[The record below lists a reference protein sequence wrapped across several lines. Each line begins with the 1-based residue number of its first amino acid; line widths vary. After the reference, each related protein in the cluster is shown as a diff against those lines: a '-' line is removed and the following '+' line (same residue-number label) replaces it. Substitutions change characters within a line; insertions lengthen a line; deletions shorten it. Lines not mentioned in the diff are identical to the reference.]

1 MSHNGIL
8 VEPLTPARVQE
19 AADIL
24 GLAFQ
29 NDPICAYMIPDPVQ
43 RAAVLH
49 WMHSRWAKVLMEC
62 GGAFITGGG
71 EGVALWIPPHAK
83 PGLGAYIRHGLL
95 LVPFRLGLRNLSRSA
110 RVQLDVLRRQRDEI
124 SEPHWVLD
132 VLGVAPAFQRRGFGG
147 ALLAHVFRLADA
159 GGHPCYVITHNA
171 RNIAFYGKHG
181 FRLIKMA
188 HTLPDGPPTCSLRRP
203 SQ

>member
-1 MSHNGIL
+1 MSRNGIP
-8 VEPLTPARVQE
+8 VEPLTPMRVQE

-29 NDPICAYMIPDPVQ
+29 DDPICTYMIPDPVH
-43 RAAVLH
+43 RAAMLH
-49 WMHSRWAKVLMEC
+49 WMHCRWAEVLTDC

-83 PGLGAYIRHGLL
+83 PGLWAYVRHGLC
-95 LVPFRLGLRNLSRSA
+95 LVPFRLGWCNFTRA
-110 RVQLDVLRRQRDEI
+110 VRVHLDVLRRQRDEI

-147 ALLAHVFRLADA
+147 ALLEHVFRLADA
-159 GGHPCYVITHNA
+159 GGHPCYVITHNVK
-171 RNIAFYGKHG
+171 NIAFYEGHG
-181 FRLIKMA
+181 FRLIRMK
-188 HTLPDGPPTCSLRRP
+188 HRLPGSPPTCSLRRP
-203 SQ
+203 AQ

>member
-1 MSHNGIL
+1 MLRNAIP
-8 VEPLTPARVQE
+8 VEPITPARVQE

-29 NDPICAYMIPDPVQ
+29 NDPICTYMIPDPKH

-49 WMHSRWAKVLMEC
+49 WMHSRWARVLMEY

-71 EGVALWIPPHAK
+71 EGVALWIPPRAR
-83 PGLGAYIRHGLL
+83 PGLTAYIRHGLL
-95 LVPFRLGLRNLSRSA
+95 LVPFQLGWRNLARSA
-110 RVQLDVLRRQRDEI
+110 RVHLDVLRRQREEI

-159 GGHPCYVITHNA
+159 GGYPCYVITHNVK
-171 RNIAFYGKHG
+171 NIAFYEAHG
-181 FRLIKMA
+181 FRLIRMA

-203 SQ
+203 AQ